1 MSAGKKTVFIGA
13 LSLIWL
19 LGVFVAYYA
28 FHKPFT
34 PVLAAGLA
42 LAFWRLLTA
51 LALVCLGG
59 GIGRFLLRRVD
70 LPPLTALSTQAG
82 LGLGIMA
89 LGVLLIG
96 VTAGLSPWLLGTLLL
111 IGLIALRSPILAWV
125 RQLGA
130 LGELWRQSRYF
141 GKLTAVMIALLLIAA
156 LVLALAPPIQ
166 FDALVYH
173 LSFPAA
179 YLRAGRILP
188 MVEVLRSGM
197 PQNAEMLY
205 TWAMAL
211 GGGQAAASLGW
222 VISALAVVGLLGW
235 LEHIWGARSAWAGAA
250 ALLAGYSLAVS
261 PAWAYVDW
269 PALFFGLAF
278 LVLLSRWLEGGGRYA
293 LILAGVFCGLA
304 FGTKYTAGALAGI
317 GGLVI
322 LWQERR
328 NIPHGLADLGI
339 FALAAL
345 IPAAPWLIKNLIAAG
360 NPLYPFFLA
369 GRAVDATRLA
379 ASSHD
384 PPWGGWQDVLLLPLR
399 ATAIGQEGGAGYGA
413 SIGPLLLGL
422 GVLAWLHSGERRAD
436 QSAALKSAAWVAVTG
451 VVIWAVGN
459 RLNGLLIQSRLYYGL
474 FPAFVVLAAAGF
486 AGLSSISIGQV
497 RFARLVETLVL
508 LALGLNVLE
517 VSTAVLQ
524 MGAPGAALGLQ
535 SESAYLQADLGWY
548 EPAMQAVRDLPADE
562 RTLLLF
568 EPRGFYCEPR
578 CTSDEVLDRWT
589 TAYRTYGDYGAIRT
603 AWRDG
608 GYAYLLVY
616 RAGLDF
622 FVSEGGDANHPLSEL
637 RALDAF
643 LSELPPPQRFG
654 DDYELY
660 SLR

>member
-1 MSAGKKTVFIGA
+1 MPAGKKTVLIGA

-51 LALVCLGG
+51 LALVSLGG
-59 GIGRFLLRRVD
+59 GIGRILLRLED
-70 LPPLTALSTQAG
+70 LPPLTAFSTQAG

-96 VTAGLSPWLLGTLLL
+96 VTVGLSTWLLGALLL
-111 IGLIALRSPILAWV
+111 VGLIALRRPILAWM
-125 RQLGA
+125 RQFKA
-130 LGELWRQSRYF
+130 AGELWLQGEYF
-141 GKLTAVMIALLLIAA
+141 GKLTAVMIGVLLTAA

-211 GGGQAAASLGW
+211 GGAQASATLGW
-222 VISALAVVGLLGW
+222 VISALAVVGMLGW
-235 LEHIWGARSAWAGAA
+235 LEHIWGARSAWAGTA
-250 ALLAGYSLAVS
+250 ALLAGFSLAVS
-261 PAWAYVDW
+261 PGWAYVDW

-278 LVLLSRWLEGGGRYA
+278 LVLFSRWLEGGGRRA

-304 FGTKYTAGALAGI
+304 FGTKYTAGALAGV

-322 LWQERR
+322 LWQERK

-339 FALAAL
+339 FALSAL
-345 IPAAPWLIKNLIAAG
+345 APSAPWLVKNLIATG
-360 NPLYPFFLA
+360 DPLYPFFLS
-369 GRAVDATRLA
+369 GRVMDTTRLA
-379 ASSHD
+379 NISSE

-413 SIGPLLLGL
+413 SVGPLLLGL
-422 GVLAWLHSGERRAD
+422 GALAWLRSGERTAG
-436 QSAALKSAAWVAVTG
+436 QSTALKSAAWVAVSG
-451 VVIWAVGN
+451 VAIWAAGN
-459 RLNGLLIQSRLYYGL
+459 RLNGLLIQSRLYYAL

-497 RFARLVETLVL
+497 RFARLVETLVV

-517 VSTAVLQ
+517 VSANVLQ
-524 MGAPGAALGLQ
+524 RGALGAALGVQ
-535 SESAYLQADLGWY
+535 NEPAYLQANLGWY
-548 EPAMQAVRDLPADE
+548 EPAMQAVRDLPAGE

-578 CTSDEVLDRWT
+578 CTSDAVLDQWS

-603 AWRDG
+603 AWRDS

-616 RAGLDF
+616 RAGVDF
-622 FVSEGGDANHPLSEL
+622 FISVGGDAHHPLSEL

-643 LSELPPPQRFG
+643 LAELPPPQRFG
-654 DDYELY
+654 DAYELY